1 MLLNFWWKNILKTK
15 KMGLIKEPAGVDFII
30 QSKPL
35 TDLERKEISE
45 YIQSKKMKQEKKKS
59 FRCWTRKLQCRGR
72 QIIMTQWYTM

>member
-45 YIQSKKMKQEKKKS
+45 YIQSKKMKKKTVQAKRTIKKS
-59 FRCWTRKLQCRGR
+59 K
-72 QIIMTQWYTM
+72 IKS